1 MRVSLA
7 DTSWFD
13 AIRAASSCRAWSDIV
28 CDCDITCTACQD
40 KKQSSHDSL
49 KLSPVRPLP
58 YACNKLSPHEP
69 LAPL

>member
-28 CDCDITCTACQD
+28 CDCDIICTECQD
-40 KKQSSHDSL
+40 S
-49 KLSPVRPLP
+49 
-58 YACNKLSPHEP
+58 
-69 LAPL
+69 